1 MTDVPA
7 AVRVLLA
14 EHETGRHHLRATA
27 AALARAGLGDRTA
40 EQTAIAQTW
49 MLMAYLDGSLEKH
62 IAKEENC
69 LFGRLKA
76 ALPANDRLI
85 DEMVAEHD
93 LVRMKRDDVRAVL
106 DELTAAHDDVLQA
119 RGQLRGALGRAS
131 STALKEAFGA
141 VAGKLGVHFENE
153 EELVFP
159 LVADLLTSDDQ
170 AQVVREMAAIDGSG

>member
-14 EHETGRHHLRATA
+14 EHETGRHQLTVTA
-27 AALARAGLGDRTA
+27 AALVRAGTGDRTA

-49 MLMAYLDGSLEKH
+49 RLMEYLDGGLEKH
-62 IAKEENC
+62 ITKEENC

-76 ALPANDRLI
+76 ALPSDDRLI

-106 DELTAAHDDVLQA
+106 DELTAAHDDVRQA
-119 RGQLRGALGRAS
+119 RGELRGVLGRPS
-131 STALKEAFGA
+131 VTALKEAFGA

-153 EELVFP
+153 EDLVFP
-159 LVADLLTSDDQ
+159 LVARLSTDDQ
-170 AQVVREMAAIDGSG
+170 AQVVLEMAAIEATG

>member
-49 MLMAYLDGSLEKH
+49 MLMAYLDAGLEKH

-76 ALPANDRLI
+76 ALPADDRLI

-93 LVRMKRDDVRAVL
+93 LVRIKRDYVRAVL
-106 DELTAAHDDVLQA
+106 DGLTASHDDVRQA
-119 RGQLRGALGRAS
+119 RGELRGALGRPS
-131 STALKEAFGA
+131 ISALKEAFGA

-153 EELVFP
+153 EELVFSM
-159 LVADLLTSDDQ
+159 VSDLLSTADQ
-170 AQVVREMAAIDGSG
+170 AQVVLEMAAIEAT